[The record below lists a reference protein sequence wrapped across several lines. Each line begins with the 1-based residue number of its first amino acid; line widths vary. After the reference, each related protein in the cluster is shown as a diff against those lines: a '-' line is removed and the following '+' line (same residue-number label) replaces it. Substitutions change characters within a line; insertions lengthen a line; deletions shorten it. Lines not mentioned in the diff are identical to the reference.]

1 MVTYKEVIAQ
11 LEEKGIRPY
20 FGDFFDPQGFL
31 NAYYLGNF
39 FEFAQEHLERDD
51 MDYDVRPA
59 MFYYNDRDSLNALA
73 RTVDGLGLIEVNMG
87 AIDKLLR
94 LYTPR
99 EHLFEETDLLV
110 YRQLAEAQRVS
121 PTIFMFQML
130 SLFLLYHETGHLIQ
144 QKEEGGG
151 TEAYVE
157 FLGED
162 VLRPEEVRIRH
173 MREMDADWFA
183 GEQMALHIKKFTQNL
198 SGAGRPIDPQALRL
212 VTSLALAAVYMYFV
226 FSSTDHPELY
236 LEEHSHPHPLVRL
249 CYMYNCLFQN
259 IEGNVFSQIPQA
271 DILKEAIRI
280 SEKLMLTPVR
290 NIVRDYSLGLYGR
303 LGDVGNYIKEII
315 GNTEH
320 YPFLCSHVFKRRPS
334 SSK

>member
-1 MVTYKEVIAQ
+1 MINYKEVIARI
-11 LEEKGIRPY
+11 KGNGVRPY
-20 FGDFFDPQGFL
+20 FGDFFDPEGFL

-39 FEFAQEHLERDD
+39 FEFAQEYLERDD

-59 MFYYNDRDSLNALA
+59 MVYYNDRDSLNALA
-73 RTVDGLGLIEVNMG
+73 RTIDGLGLIEFNMG
-87 AIDKLLR
+87 AIDRLLR
-94 LYTPR
+94 LYTPN
-99 EHLFEETDLLV
+99 EHLFEETDLIV
-110 YRQLAEAQRVS
+110 YRKLAEAEHVR
-121 PTIFMFQML
+121 PTVFMFQML

-144 QKEEGGG
+144 QREEGGG

-157 FLGED
+157 FLGEN

-183 GEQMALHIKKFTQNL
+183 GEQMALHIKKFAANL
-198 SGAGRPIDPQALRL
+198 SGEDRPLDRQMLQL

-226 FSSTDHPELY
+226 LSSTDHPDLY
-236 LEEHSHPHPLVRL
+236 LEEQSHPHPLVRL
-249 CYMYNCLFQN
+249 CYMYNCIFQN

-280 SEKLMLTPVR
+280 SEKLMPTPLR
-290 NIVRDYSLGLYGR
+290 NIVRDYSLGLYDR
-303 LGDVGNYIKEII
+303 LGDVGNYIKEIM

-320 YPFLCSHVFKRRPS
+320 YPFLCSHVFKRRKQQS
-334 SSK
+334 